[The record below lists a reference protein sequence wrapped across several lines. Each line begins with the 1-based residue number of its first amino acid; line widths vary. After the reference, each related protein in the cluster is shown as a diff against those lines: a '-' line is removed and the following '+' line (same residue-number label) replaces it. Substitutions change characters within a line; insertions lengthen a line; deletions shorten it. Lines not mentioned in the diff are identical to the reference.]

1 MEPREPETNE
11 LLGAVRS
18 LSAQVGGLQSE
29 LHALRAQVRPL
40 PDAPDAPGWD
50 ESTPARRESSPWV
63 RSLDRPGPRGP
74 AVPRLLIEIVFL
86 VAVALAAAIA
96 ELDPVVIVLLM
107 AGCLGAGR
115 GRRVDRGSLC
125 ASAMRSYWRRHLP
138 ARARTS
144 RRTPRG
150 SAHLSSARSST
161 PATAP
166 KARTPGCLRRPT
178 TTSNYARATRRRSGR
193 EADRRHGVRRVRVR
207 SRCASLARSS
217 PRRTR
222 PLRGRCSTSGTR

>member
-1 MEPREPETNE
+1 MEPREPESNE

-63 RSLDRPGPRGP
+63 RSLDRPGPRRP

-107 AGCLGAGR
+107 AAAWVLVAVAEWIAAQSAVRHAQVLEAPLAGAGTYFPEDPSWFGPPVER
-115 GRRVDRGSLC
+115 TVVEAGDGTESTHTR
-125 ASAMRSYWRRHLP
+125 LP
-138 ARARTS
+138 PPS
-144 RRTPRG
+144 DDD
-150 SAHLSSARSST
+150 
-161 PATAP
+161 
-166 KARTPGCLRRPT
+166 
-178 TTSNYARATRRRSGR
+178 
-193 EADRRHGVRRVRVR
+193 E
-207 SRCASLARSS
+207 
-217 PRRTR
+217 
-222 PLRGRCSTSGTR
+222 